1 MMETARQTSVSFVR
15 QTQHGMSSRAL
26 TAIFSIRRLAR
37 AAISL
42 LRLITT
48 ATARATWQY
57 FARQTLPGTSQT
69 ALRDRQLHKPTAAQT
84 IFLFHLTMTEMEE
97 LT

>member
-1 MMETARQTSVSFVR
+1 MMETARQTSASFVR
-15 QTQHGMSSRAL
+15 QTQHGMSSKVL

-42 LRLITT
+42 LRLITM
-48 ATARATWQY
+48 ATARATWP
-57 FARQTLPGTSQT
+57 FSARQTLRGTSQT
-69 ALRDRQLHKPTAAQT
+69 ARRDRQRHKPTAAQT

-97 LT
+97 PT